1 MNELDEQIAR
11 VREFNRFYTKLI
23 GVLQDGL
30 VQTPHTLTEARVIF
44 ELAQDGSGD
53 GVEVTELRRT
63 LELDAGYLSR
73 ILAKL
78 ADTGL
83 IKRERSS
90 ADARRQVVRLTK
102 KGGSAFDQLDQ
113 HTVEQINGLLEKLEP
128 SDRRTLLA
136 AMRTISG
143 LLGDPPPARS
153 IVLREPHPGELG
165 WVVGRNGAVYAEEY
179 GWDET
184 YEALVAR
191 IVAEFVERRDPK
203 RERAW
208 IAEVD
213 GEPAGCVFCVR
224 ANGRADAL
232 VAKLRLLLVDPR
244 FRGLGVGG
252 RLVDEVLGYA
262 RRVGYRRI
270 TLWTNDVLRD
280 ARRIYQRAGF
290 ELVKEER
297 HTSFGKE
304 LVGQDWAR
312 DL

>member
-1 MNELDEQIAR
+1 MNELDEQVAR

-23 GVLQDGL
+23 GVLEDGL

-44 ELAQDGSGD
+44 ELAQEG

-63 LELDAGYLSR
+63 LDLDAGYLSR

-78 ADTGL
+78 ADAGL
-83 IKRERSS
+83 VKRERSS
-90 ADARRQVVRLTK
+90 ADARRQVVALTK
-102 KGGSAFDQLDQ
+102 RGRAAFGELDQ
-113 HTVEQINGLLEKLEP
+113 HTVEQINGLLEKLTP
-128 SDRRTLLA
+128 TDRRTLLG

-143 LLGDPPPARS
+143 LLGDGPPTRS

-165 WVVGRNGAVYAEEY
+165 WVVGRNGAVYAEEF

-191 IVAEFVERRDPK
+191 IVADFVERRDPK

-224 ANGRADAL
+224 ANGRADAR

-252 RLVDEVLGYA
+252 RLVDEVLGFA

-270 TLWTNDVLRD
+270 TLWTNDVLAD

-290 ELVKEER
+290 ELVKEDR